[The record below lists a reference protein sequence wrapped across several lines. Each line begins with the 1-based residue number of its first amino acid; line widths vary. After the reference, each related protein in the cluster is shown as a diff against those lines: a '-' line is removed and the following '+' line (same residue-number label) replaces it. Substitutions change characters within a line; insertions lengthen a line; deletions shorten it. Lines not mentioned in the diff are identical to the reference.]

1 MKIQRVIF
9 TGLFNWVTA
18 LSVFIA
24 LMFLPFTKNSLML
37 QNLFFVIA
45 IAIFAYLSAV
55 LYYKNGHS
63 GNGLLVGLMHLIIPL
78 LMDSL
83 ITIPF
88 ILIPYGS
95 SYLEF
100 FTNPILLPIT
110 AEVLVITYVYWKL
123 KVKQLQVL

>member
-9 TGLFNWVTA
+9 TGLFNWVATF
-18 LSVFIA
+18 SIFIT
-24 LMFLPFTKNSLML
+24 LMFLPFTKDSLML

-45 IAIFAYLSAV
+45 IAIFAYVTAA
-55 LYYKNGHS
+55 LYYKNGHT
-63 GNGLLVGLMHLIIPL
+63 GNGLAVGLAHLVIPL
-78 LMDSL
+78 LMDSI

-95 SYLEF
+95 SYQEF

-110 AEVLVITYVYWKL
+110 AEVLVITYAYWRL
-123 KVKQLQVL
+123 KAKASFSN

>member
-1 MKIQRVIF
+1 MKTSRVLL
-9 TGLFNWVTA
+9 TGLFNWVGTF
-18 LSVFIA
+18 SIFIT

-37 QNLFFVIA
+37 QNLFFMLA

-55 LYYKNGHS
+55 LYYKNGQS
-63 GNGLLVGLMHLIIPL
+63 GNGLVIGLAHLIIPL
-78 LMDSL
+78 LLDSI

-95 SYLEF
+95 SYQEF

-110 AEVLVITYVYWKL
+110 AEILVITYAYWRL
-123 KVKQLQVL
+123 KVKSSFAG